1 MLNFTQK
8 KYQYE
13 KNFSHIKKKKYKKN
27 IKIKLIILPVCLLF
41 IAGVFC
47 IRSFY
52 ILFVILI
59 SNLKNKG
66 GIKNDEKN

>member
-1 MLNFTQK
+1 MRKT
-8 KYQYE
+8 
-13 KNFSHIKKKKYKKN
+13 FSHIKKKKYKKN
-27 IKIKLIILPVCLLF
+27 IKIKLIILPVRLLF

-47 IRSFY
+47 MRSCS

-66 GIKNDEKN
+66 GIKNDEKI

>member
-1 MLNFTQK
+1 MMDFTQK
-8 KYQYE
+8 NINMRKTFRIL
-13 KNFSHIKKKKYKKN
+13 KIKN
-27 IKIKLIILPVCLLF
+27 IKILHVRLLF

-47 IRSFY
+47 MRSFS

-66 GIKNDEKN
+66 GIKNDEKI